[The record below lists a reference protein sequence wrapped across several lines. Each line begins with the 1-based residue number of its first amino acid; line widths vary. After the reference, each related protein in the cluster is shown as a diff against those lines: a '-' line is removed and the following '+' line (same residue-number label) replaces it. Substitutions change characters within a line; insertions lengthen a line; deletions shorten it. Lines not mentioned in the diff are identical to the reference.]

1 MYYLSDMPKQ
11 SFSTDFKTRYEGGVK
26 PFWTAK
32 EYEYQ
37 NLILNGFVV
46 HRELVGYAE
55 NVFPKARVDLYYD
68 GDNGL
73 GVKKII
79 GIEAKVYKE
88 ATKYLTRPELLEF
101 NTKWTKAKY
110 DGLFNYD
117 DPLAR
122 QDISDSTIP
131 PWHSDPTG
139 WKRRNKNKVQ
149 ERISSPLSDIFL
161 TNNIDPKDIAGEG
174 GLSSLY
180 NYIQGKRELPKNK
193 AEEYA
198 ELLGIAPQKLMFE
211 TKYIPTWGSVNL
223 HNKQKDDDN
232 NTYDV
237 GEIKTND
244 VIYTIPCPAEIYQ
257 IDIKA
262 VQVSFDQSAYH
273 GFVAYYYETNSLAAN
288 LNNKLCMIRTYEAL
302 EDEKGNKFGP
312 NTGYYKYYL
321 GIYQTYGT
329 KVRILNPDVTSDQ
342 RILADNVDVD
352 LAAPIVAFV
361 KPAYFE
367 DDVVI
372 SRNIKSA
379 NVNKLKQLI
388 AEDEKLKKEQAEQ
401 NKTLEKLS
409 KFINEKFYK
418 EKEAKKVQTELDKQ
432 VAIIKETEERLSQIQ
447 KDLERTL
454 YKQRREITAS
464 DNVLK
469 WTEEAK
475 KRA

>member
-1 MYYLSDMPKQ
+1 MPKKTYSVDLQ
-11 SFSTDFKTRYEGGVK
+11 TRYQGAVK

-37 NLILNGFVV
+37 NLILNGFVI
-46 HRELVGYAE
+46 HRELSGYQKSDI
-55 NVFPKARVDLYYD
+55 PKARVDLFYD
-68 GDNGL
+68 GDEGL
-73 GVKKII
+73 GQKRII
-79 GIEAKVYKE
+79 GAEIKVYKE
-88 ATKYLTRPELLEF
+88 ATKFLERSELLEF

-110 DGLFNYD
+110 EGLFNHK
-117 DPLAR
+117 DPFAR
-122 QDISDSTIP
+122 LDISDSTIP
-131 PWHSDPTG
+131 PWHTDPVS
-139 WKRRNKNKVQ
+139 WSKKINVDKK
-149 ERISSPLSDIFL
+149 EKISSPLSDIFL
-161 TNNIDPKDIAGEG
+161 TNNIDPKDLAGEG

-198 ELLGIAPQKLMFE
+198 ELLGIAPQKLMFD
-211 TKYIPTWGSVNL
+211 TKYIPSWGSVNL

-232 NTYDV
+232 NTYSV

-244 VIYTIPCPAEIYQ
+244 VIYTIPCPSEIYQ

-262 VQVSFDQSAYH
+262 VQVSFDKSAYH
-273 GFVAYYYETNSLAAN
+273 GFVAYYYETNSLAPN

-312 NTGYYKYYL
+312 NAGYYKYYL

-342 RILADNVDVD
+342 RILADDVDVD

-388 AEDEKLKKEQAEQ
+388 AEDEKLKKEQADQ
-401 NKTLEKLS
+401 NKALEKLS

-418 EKEAKKVQTELDKQ
+418 EKEAKKIQTELDKQ
-432 VAIIKETEERLSQIQ
+432 VAIMKETEERISEIQ

-454 YKQRREITAS
+454 YKQRRELTAT

>member
-1 MYYLSDMPKQ
+1 MPKKTYSVDLQ
-11 SFSTDFKTRYEGGVK
+11 TRYQGAVK

-37 NLILNGFVV
+37 NLILNGFVI
-46 HRELVGYAE
+46 HRELSGYQKSDI
-55 NVFPKARVDLYYD
+55 PKARVDLFYD
-68 GDNGL
+68 GDEGL
-73 GVKKII
+73 GQKRII
-79 GIEAKVYKE
+79 GAEIKVYKE
-88 ATKYLTRPELLEF
+88 ATKFLERSELLEF

-110 DGLFNYD
+110 EGLFNHK
-117 DPLAR
+117 DPFAR
-122 QDISDSTIP
+122 LDISDSTIP
-131 PWHSDPTG
+131 PWHTDTVSWSKKINVD
-139 WKRRNKNKVQ
+139 KKEK
-149 ERISSPLSDIFL
+149 ISSPLSDIFL
-161 TNNIDPKDIAGEG
+161 TNNIDPKDLAGEG

-198 ELLGIAPQKLMFE
+198 ELLGIAPQKLMFD
-211 TKYIPTWGSVNL
+211 TKYIPSWGSVNL

-232 NTYDV
+232 NTYSV

-244 VIYTIPCPAEIYQ
+244 VIYTIPCPSEIYQ

-262 VQVSFDQSAYH
+262 VQVSFDKSAYH
-273 GFVAYYYETNSLAAN
+273 GFVAYYYETNSLAPN

-312 NTGYYKYYL
+312 NAGYYKYYL

-342 RILADNVDVD
+342 RILADDVDVD

-388 AEDEKLKKEQAEQ
+388 AEDEKLKKEQADQ
-401 NKTLEKLS
+401 NKALEKLS

-418 EKEAKKVQTELDKQ
+418 EKEAKKIQTELDKQ
-432 VAIIKETEERLSQIQ
+432 VAIMKETEERISEIQ

-454 YKQRREITAS
+454 YKQRRELTAT

>member
-1 MYYLSDMPKQ
+1 MPKKTYSVDLQ
-11 SFSTDFKTRYEGGVK
+11 TRYQGAVK

-37 NLILNGFVV
+37 NLILNGFVI
-46 HRELVGYAE
+46 HRELSGYQKSDI
-55 NVFPKARVDLYYD
+55 PKARVDLFYD
-68 GDNGL
+68 GDEGL
-73 GVKKII
+73 GQKRII
-79 GIEAKVYKE
+79 GAEIKVYKE
-88 ATKYLTRPELLEF
+88 ATKFLERSELLEF

-110 DGLFNYD
+110 EGLFNHK
-117 DPLAR
+117 DPFAR
-122 QDISDSTIP
+122 LDISDNTIP
-131 PWHSDPTG
+131 PWHTDPVS
-139 WKRRNKNKVQ
+139 WSEKINVDKK
-149 ERISSPLSDIFL
+149 EKISSPLSDIFL
-161 TNNIDPKDIAGEG
+161 TNNIDPKDLAGEG

-198 ELLGIAPQKLMFE
+198 ELLGIAPQKLMFD
-211 TKYIPTWGSVNL
+211 TKYIPSWGSVNL

-232 NTYDV
+232 NTYSV

-244 VIYTIPCPAEIYQ
+244 VIYTIPCPSEIYQ

-262 VQVSFDQSAYH
+262 VQVSFDKSAYH
-273 GFVAYYYETNSLAAN
+273 GFVAYYYETNSLAPN

-312 NTGYYKYYL
+312 NAGYYKYYL

-342 RILADNVDVD
+342 RILADDVDVD

-388 AEDEKLKKEQAEQ
+388 AEDEKLKKEQADQ
-401 NKTLEKLS
+401 NKALEKLS

-418 EKEAKKVQTELDKQ
+418 EKEAKKIQTELDKQ
-432 VAIIKETEERLSQIQ
+432 VAIMKETEERISEIQ

-454 YKQRREITAS
+454 YKQRRELTAT

>member
-1 MYYLSDMPKQ
+1 MPRQ
-11 SFSTDFKTRYEGGVK
+11 SFSTDLKTRYEGGVR

-46 HRELVGYAE
+46 HRELSGYAE
-55 NVFPKARVDLYYD
+55 NAIPKARVDIYYD
-68 GDNGL
+68 GDDGL
-73 GVKKII
+73 GQKRII
-79 GIEAKVYKE
+79 GVEAKVYKE
-88 ATKYLTRPELLEF
+88 ATKFLTRGELLEF
-101 NTKWTKAKY
+101 NKKWTKAKY

-122 QDISDSTIP
+122 QDISDNTIP

-139 WKRRNKNKVQ
+139 WKARTKNKVQ

-211 TKYIPTWGSVNL
+211 TKYIPSWGSVNL
-223 HNKQKDDDN
+223 HDKQKDDDN
-232 NTYDV
+232 NNYDV

-244 VIYTIPCPAEIYQ
+244 VIYTVPCPSEIYQ

-262 VQVSFDQSAYH
+262 VQVDFDGSAYH
-273 GFVAYYYETNSLAAN
+273 GFVAYYYETNSLSSN
-288 LNNKLCMIRTYEAL
+288 VNNKLCMIRTYEAL

-312 NTGYYKYYL
+312 DTGYYKYYL

-342 RILADNVDVD
+342 RVLADDVDVD
-352 LAAPIVAFV
+352 LAAPIIAFV

-372 SRNIKSA
+372 SRNIKAA

-401 NKTLEKLS
+401 NKGLEKLS
-409 KFINEKFYK
+409 KFINEKFY
-418 EKEAKKVQTELDKQ
+418 EENEAKKVQKELDKQ
-432 VAIIKETEERLSQIQ
+432 VAIIKQTEDRLVKIQ

-454 YKQRREITAS
+454 NKQRDDILFKEA
-464 DNVLK
+464 LK
-469 WTEEAK
+469 FEEQIGK

>member
-1 MYYLSDMPKQ
+1 MAKKSYSVDL
-11 SFSTDFKTRYEGGVK
+11 KTRYEGSVK

-37 NLILNGFVV
+37 NLILNGFIV
-46 HRELVGYAE
+46 HRELSGYQKSDI
-55 NVFPKARVDLYYD
+55 PKARVDFFYD

-73 GVKKII
+73 GQKRII
-79 GIEAKVYKE
+79 GAEIKVYKE
-88 ATKYLTRPELLEF
+88 ATKFLSRAELLEF

-110 DGLFNYD
+110 EGLFNSK
-117 DPLAR
+117 DPFAR

-131 PWHSDPTG
+131 PWHTDPTG
-139 WKRRNKNKVQ
+139 WSKKIEDKK
-149 ERISSPLSDIFL
+149 EKISSPLSDIFL
-161 TNNIDPKDIAGEG
+161 TNNIDPKDLAGEG

-198 ELLGIAPQKLMFE
+198 ELLGIAPQKLMFN
-211 TKYIPTWGSVNL
+211 TKYIPSWGTVNL
-223 HNKQKDDDN
+223 QKIKKDN
-232 NTYDV
+232 DENYYGI
-237 GEIKTND
+237 GEIETND
-244 VIYTIPCPAEIYQ
+244 VVYTVPCPSEIYQ

-262 VQVSFDQSAYH
+262 VQVDFDQSAYH
-273 GFVAYYYETNSLAAN
+273 GFVAYYYETNSLAPN

-312 NTGYYKYYL
+312 DTGYYRYFL

-329 KVRILNPDVTSDQ
+329 KVRILNPDVTSDVK
-342 RILADNVDVD
+342 ILASDVDVD

-388 AEDEKLKKEQAEQ
+388 AEDEKLKKEQADQ

-409 KFINEKFYK
+409 RFINEKFYK
-418 EKEAKKVQTELDKQ
+418 AKEAKKVQTELDKQ
-432 VAIIKETEERLSQIQ
+432 VQIMKETEERLSQIQ
-447 KDLERTL
+447 KDLERSI
-454 YKQRREITAS
+454 YKQRRELTAT